1 MLSEI
6 DDPIKQEIDLERW
19 ERLKNRMIDEI
30 SNGFTLERIAN
41 EAGPAFVAGHLEKW
55 AANPEWWRDG
65 SRGRIG
71 DQSMADKIES
81 VLETYFA
88 GLDADRM
95 EEKKRNPGR
104 VETSVMQSVFKGFKM
119 ARRVPAMVDICV
131 PAGAGKTQALDEYIN
146 RCRKE
151 EGLDCPVWS
160 VGLSEFGLTT
170 RAVLSMIAA
179 NVDSQYRHDK
189 SRNDFEIDFHIEE
202 KTRGLGGILIIDEA
216 QHLADAKL
224 EHGIRIVNGL
234 RRYVDKGL
242 FGIALLNNGEVYR
255 RISGGKHDQLL
266 SRMKEWRVEVKSV
279 TEHDIDL
286 VMAAWGVSGKEEREW
301 CVERGTGPG
310 QLRAMVS
317 GFKRS
322 LLDFDVIDIS
332 TLRGW

>member
-1 MLSEI
+1 MLSEK
-6 DDPIKQEIDLERW
+6 DDPIKQVIDLERW

-41 EAGPAFVAGHLEKW
+41 EAGPGFVAGHLEKW
-55 AANPEWWRDG
+55 IADPEWWRDSG
-65 SRGRIG
+65 RSRIG
-71 DQSMADKIES
+71 DQSMADRIETA
-81 VLETYFA
+81 LETYFA

-95 EEKKRNPGR
+95 EAKKRNPGR
-104 VETSVMQSVFKGFKM
+104 VETSIMKSVFKGFKM
-119 ARRVPAMVDICV
+119 ARSVPAMVDICA
-131 PAGAGKTQALDEYIN
+131 PAGAGKTQALEEYVN

-160 VGLSEFGLTT
+160 VGLGEFELTT
-170 RAVLSMIAA
+170 RAVLLAIAEQ
-179 NVDSQYRHDK
+179 VDSQYRRDRQK
-189 SRNDFEIDFHIEE
+189 NDYEINFHIEE
-202 KTRGLGGILIIDEA
+202 KTRGRGGILIIDEA

-266 SRMKEWRVEVKSV
+266 SRMREWRLEAEGV

-286 VMAAWGVSGKEEREW
+286 LMAAWGVSGKEERRW
-301 CVERGTGPG
+301 CVARGMGPG
-310 QLRAMVS
+310 QLRAMAD
-317 GFKRS
+317 GFKHAAA
-322 LLDFDVIDIS
+322 DCDVIDMS
-332 TLRGW
+332 TLSGW